1 MLIGV
6 NCEHTVYSEF
16 IKERCRLNDNGNI
29 SGANTV
35 ADILRERMEAEMSE
49 FAFREKYSRGRE
61 IPLPKSEVRCEYQR
75 DRDRIIHSK
84 SFRRLMHKTQVFLAP
99 EEEHYRTRLTHTLE
113 VTQIARTIARALRL
127 NEDLCEAAALGHDL
141 GHTPFGHIG
150 EKALKRYC
158 LPEFT
163 HYGQSLRVV
172 EKLEKLNLT
181 WEVRDGIV
189 NHQGD
194 HLASTLEGRLV
205 KFADRIA
212 YINHDIDDAV
222 RAGVLL
228 ESDIP
233 ERLHRILGAN
243 HSARINT
250 MVMSV
255 VKASEGKNEVAM
267 ETEIKEATDE
277 LRDFLFENVY
287 YNPLVLA
294 EEERAMGLIVRLFEH
309 FVKHPGEMPGFY
321 CEMCESEPV
330 ERVVADF
337 ISGMTDRHAISLYKQ
352 LFIPNTWSGQS

>member
-1 MLIGV
+1 M
-6 NCEHTVYSEF
+6 
-16 IKERCRLNDNGNI
+16 
-29 SGANTV
+29 
-35 ADILRERMEAEMSE
+35 LRERSEAMMSP
-49 FAFREKYSRGRE
+49 FAFRESDSRGRE
-61 IPLPKSEVRCEYQR
+61 MPLPTSEVRGEYQR

-99 EEEHYRTRLTHTLE
+99 EVEHYRTRLTHTLE

-150 EKALKRYC
+150 EKALQRYC

-163 HYGQSLRVV
+163 HYSQSLRVV
-172 EKLEKLNLT
+172 EKLERLNLT

-194 HLASTLEGRLV
+194 HLAATLEGRVV

-222 RAGVLL
+222 RAGILA

-233 ERLHRILGAN
+233 EDLHRILGAN

-250 MVMSV
+250 MVMSIV
-255 VKASEGKNEVAM
+255 RASEGKDTIAM
-267 ETEIKEATDE
+267 ETDIKAATDE
-277 LRDFLFENVY
+277 LRNFLFEKVY
-287 YNPLVLA
+287 YNAHVLA

-309 FVKHPGEMPGFY
+309 FVKNPGEMP
-321 CEMCESEPV
+321 ESYRVLLENEPT
-330 ERVVADF
+330 ERIVADF
-337 ISGMTDRHAISLYKQ
+337 ISGMTDRHAISIYKQ
-352 LFIPNTWSGQS
+352 LFIPNTWSGLN

>member
-1 MLIGV
+1 M
-6 NCEHTVYSEF
+6 
-16 IKERCRLNDNGNI
+16 
-29 SGANTV
+29 
-35 ADILRERMEAEMSE
+35 ILRERSEADMSP
-49 FAFREKYSRGRE
+49 FAFRESNSKGRE
-61 IPLPKSEVRCEYQR
+61 IPLAPSDVRSEFQR

-84 SFRRLMHKTQVFLAP
+84 AFRRLMHKTQVFLAP

-150 EKALKRYC
+150 ERALKKYC

-172 EKLEKLNLT
+172 EKLERLNLT
-181 WEVRDGIV
+181 FEVRDGIV

-194 HLASTLEGRLV
+194 HLASTLEGRVV

-222 RAGVLL
+222 RAGILS
-228 ESDIP
+228 EKDIP
-233 ERLHRILGAN
+233 EELHAVLGAN

-250 MVMSV
+250 MVMSIV
-255 VKASEGKNEVAM
+255 RASEGQNLIAM
-267 ETEIKEATDE
+267 EDDIRTATDK
-277 LRDFLFENVY
+277 LREFLFENVY
-287 YNPLVLA
+287 YNSHVLA

-309 FVKHPGEMPGFY
+309 FVKYPEEMPENY
-321 CEMCESEPV
+321 RVLLENESR
-330 ERVVADF
+330 ERIVADF
-337 ISGMTDRHAISLYKQ
+337 ISGMTDRHAISIYKQ
-352 LFIPNTWSGQS
+352 LYIPNTWSGLN

>member
-1 MLIGV
+1 M
-6 NCEHTVYSEF
+6 
-16 IKERCRLNDNGNI
+16 
-29 SGANTV
+29 
-35 ADILRERMEAEMSE
+35 LRERSEADMSP
-49 FAFREKYSRGRE
+49 FAFRESNSKGRE
-61 IPLPKSEVRCEYQR
+61 IPLPPSEVRSEFQR

-84 SFRRLMHKTQVFLAP
+84 AFRRLMHKTQVFLAP

-150 EKALKRYC
+150 ERALKKYC

-172 EKLEKLNLT
+172 EKLERLNLT
-181 WEVRDGIV
+181 FEVRDGIV

-194 HLASTLEGRLV
+194 HLASTLEGRVV

-222 RAGVLL
+222 RAGILA
-228 ESDIP
+228 EKDIP
-233 ERLHRILGAN
+233 EELHLVLGAN

-250 MVMSV
+250 MVMSIV
-255 VKASEGKNEVAM
+255 RASEGKNLIAM
-267 ETEIKEATDE
+267 EDEIRTATDK

-287 YNPLVLA
+287 YNSHVLA

-309 FVKHPGEMPGFY
+309 FLKKPEEMPENY
-321 CEMCESEPV
+321 RVLLENESR

-337 ISGMTDRHAISLYKQ
+337 ISGMTDRHAISIYKQ
-352 LFIPNTWSGQS
+352 LYIPNTWSGLN

>member
-1 MLIGV
+1 M
-6 NCEHTVYSEF
+6 
-16 IKERCRLNDNGNI
+16 NDKTI
-29 SGANTV
+29 AEV
-35 ADILRERMEAEMSE
+35 LRERMENGLSE
-49 FAFREKYSRGRE
+49 YAFRESNSRGRE
-61 IPLPKSEVRCEYQR
+61 MPLPPSEVRGEYQR

-99 EEEHYRTRLTHTLE
+99 EVEHYRTRLTHTLE
-113 VTQIARTIARALRL
+113 VTQIARTITRALSL

-150 EKALKRYC
+150 EKALQRYC

-172 EKLEKLNLT
+172 EKLERLNLT

-194 HLASTLEGRLV
+194 HLAETLEGRVV

-222 RAGVLL
+222 RAGILS

-233 ERLHRILGAN
+233 EKLHKILGAN

-255 VKASEGKNEVAM
+255 VHASEGKNLIAM
-267 ETEIKEATDE
+267 EPDIKAATDE
-277 LRDFLFENVY
+277 LRDFLFERVY
-287 YNPLVLA
+287 YNAHVLS
-294 EEERAMGLIVRLFEH
+294 EEERAMGLIVRLFEY
-309 FVKHPGEMPGFY
+309 FVKHPEKMPSNYRELCDF
-321 CEMCESEPV
+321 EPV
-330 ERVVADF
+330 ERIVADF
-337 ISGMTDRHAISLYKQ
+337 ISGMTDRHAIDVYEQ
-352 LFIPNTWSGQS
+352 LFIPNTWSGLN

>member
-1 MLIGV
+1 M
-6 NCEHTVYSEF
+6 
-16 IKERCRLNDNGNI
+16 NDNNTNSDGK
-29 SGANTV
+29 TV
-35 ADILRERMEAEMSE
+35 AASLLRVYEANLSPY
-49 FAFREKYSRGRE
+49 AFRESDSRGRE
-61 IPLPKSEVRCEYQR
+61 EPVEPSEVRSNYQR

-84 SFRRLMHKTQVFLAP
+84 AFRRLMHKTQVFLAP

-158 LPEFT
+158 LSEFT

-194 HLASTLEGRLV
+194 HLASTLEGRVV

-233 ERLHRILGAN
+233 ERLHRVLGVN

-250 MVMSV
+250 MVMSIV
-255 VKASEGKNEVAM
+255 AQSEGKNEIAM
-267 ETEIKEATDE
+267 APEIKDATDE
-277 LRDFLFENVY
+277 LRDFLFEHVY
-287 YNPLVLA
+287 YSPIVLA

-309 FVKHPGEMPGFY
+309 FVKHPGEMPGMF
-321 CEMCESEPV
+321 CEMCENEPV

-352 LFIPNTWSGQS
+352 LFIPNTWSGPVYI

>member
-1 MLIGV
+1 MADSGF
-6 NCEHTVYSEF
+6 NSCEGKS
-16 IKERCRLNDNGNI
+16 I
-29 SGANTV
+29 
-35 ADILRERMEAEMSE
+35 ADSIRERSEAAMSQY
-49 FAFREKYSRGRE
+49 AFRESNSRGRE
-61 IPLPKSEVRCEYQR
+61 IPCKKSEVRNEYQR

-163 HYGQSLRVV
+163 HYDQSLRVV
-172 EKLEKLNLT
+172 EKLERLNLT

-194 HLASTLEGRLV
+194 HLAATLEGRVV

-222 RAGVLL
+222 RAGILS
-228 ESDIP
+228 ESEIP
-233 ERLHRILGAN
+233 ENLHRILGAN

-255 VKASEGKNEVAM
+255 VSASDGKNEILM
-267 ETEIKEATDE
+267 EPEIKKATDE
-277 LRDFLFENVY
+277 LRDFLFEKVY
-287 YNPLVLA
+287 YSSHVLA
-294 EEERAMGLIVRLFEH
+294 EEERAVGLIVRLFEH
-309 FVKHPGEMPGFY
+309 FVKNPDEMPTVY
-321 CEMCESEPV
+321 RELCEVEPV
-330 ERVVADF
+330 PRIVADF
-337 ISGMTDRHAISLYKQ
+337 ISGMTDRHAISIYKQ
-352 LFIPNTWSGQS
+352 LFIPNTWSGIN

>member
-1 MLIGV
+1 MLRLR
-6 NCEHTVYSEF
+6 SE
-16 IKERCRLNDNGNI
+16 
-29 SGANTV
+29 A
-35 ADILRERMEAEMSE
+35 MMSP
-49 FAFREKYSRGRE
+49 FAFRESDSKGRE
-61 IPLPKSEVRCEYQR
+61 IPLPPSEVRSEFQR

-99 EEEHYRTRLTHTLE
+99 EVEHYRTRLTHTLE

-150 EKALKRYC
+150 ERALKKYC

-181 WEVRDGIV
+181 FEVRDGIV

-194 HLASTLEGRLV
+194 HLAATLEGRVV

-222 RAGVLL
+222 RAGILS

-233 ERLHRILGAN
+233 EELHKILGAN

-250 MVMSV
+250 MVMSIIR
-255 VKASEGKNEVAM
+255 ASDGKNLIAM
-267 ETEIKEATDE
+267 EDDIKEATDK

-287 YNPLVLA
+287 YNAHVLA

-309 FVKHPGEMPGFY
+309 FVKNPDEMPENY
-321 CEMCESEPV
+321 RVLLADEPC
-330 ERVVADF
+330 ERVVADL
-337 ISGMTDRHAISLYKQ
+337 ISGMTDRHAISIYKQ
-352 LFIPNTWSGQS
+352 LFIPNTWSGLN